1 MTTYVNWDIGGL
13 VEIQEATDTGTNG
26 PVLLITMS
34 QSINNNTR
42 VQSISYPIEKLTEVE
57 LALASK
63 GFTAL

>member
-13 VEIQEATDTGTNG
+13 VEIQEATDTRTNG

-34 QSINNNTR
+34 QSIDNNTR
-42 VQSISYPIEKLTEVE
+42 VQNISYPIEKLTEVE
-57 LALASK
+57 IALANA